1 MATGLLSIEVVFA
14 GAETFQVNESQSFR
28 AVQLEQSR
36 DTEQDLAPKDNTT
49 MEPKM
54 KSPSIEDILHEE
66 AEQLERSRGLRLD
79 PDQGRARVEENLV
92 GLAFSGGGIRSA
104 TFNLGVL
111 EAFAKAR
118 MLRTFDYISTVSG
131 GGYIGSW
138 LMAWMSHQQV
148 GIKKIE
154 EYLSDNQSAPRLERS
169 EVRFLRNYSDYL
181 TPRKGLLGGDFWSFL
196 SSYLRNTLLNQITL
210 VLLLLSLLLL
220 PRGILVGLHLLEL
233 LEESLRT
240 YSGPFEDFKYAQYF
254 ALLLGALFG
263 FVAVVFMALNLR
275 ALCPQA
281 NKTYSWFTEQKWIQC
296 LIVIPL
302 FVSGAMIT
310 YGLGQFLADYQIL
323 SHLYTRLPLLGAIL
337 YSAPWGAA
345 LLLRSLIS
353 RKKRKATANG
363 PSGVLMFLTAAVT
376 GAIVGYLF
384 LPMSLLLMKA
394 IPWHGEPIA
403 LYPNRTVL
411 AFGTPAFV
419 LIMLAAGVLH
429 IGLMGREMRDGSREW
444 LARLGGWMGIYSF
457 CWLFLFL
464 ISIYFPF
471 GLWRIL
477 KHTHGQPFAWTA
489 ALTWVAS
496 TLYGVLFGKSSKTSG
511 PVADAPLRKKLL
523 GYLARLVPYVFLLG
537 FLMLLSLL
545 AARIAAA
552 LVGYRDSVIGP
563 LRDESFYPWRLVFV
577 GLASVFCAV
586 VLSWRVDVNEFSIH
600 YLYRNRLVRCYL
612 GASVKDRRPQPFTG
626 FSDDD
631 DVPLASLQIPL
642 QPVEGVDDRPL
653 PILNTSLNV
662 VRGKELAL
670 QTRKARSFAMTPL
683 YAGFTRAVPG
693 ASNVESVFAPTAKA
707 GADRPDSRNGAR
719 LGTAMAI
726 SGAAASPNMGFYS
739 EPALAFLMTLFDV
752 RLGWWLA
759 NPKGTMKNWRLASPN
774 FGFYCLLSELLGAT
788 DDESQYVYLSD
799 GGHFENLGIYELVRR
814 RCKLIVA
821 SDASCDSAYGFSDL
835 HNAME
840 RCRADFGIEIEM
852 KLDEIGKMRPTGEP
866 PRATA
871 HFAVGTI
878 HYCPGVPARDG
889 TLIYL
894 KPALVATDAADVLG
908 YASRNAAFPNDT
920 TANQWFDES
929 HFENYRAM
937 GEATGRAS
945 LPIIQAAVERLLYP
959 RRGNFA

>member
-1 MATGLLSIEVVFA
+1 MKKQTA
-14 GAETFQVNESQSFR
+14 
-28 AVQLEQSR
+28 
-36 DTEQDLAPKDNTT
+36 
-49 MEPKM
+49 MEPTRN
-54 KSPSIEDILHEE
+54 SPSIEGILCEE
-66 AEQLERSRGLRLD
+66 AAQVERARALRLD
-79 PDQGRARVEENLV
+79 PDADRPSAEASLV

-111 EAFAKAR
+111 QALAKAHL
-118 MLRTFDYISTVSG
+118 LRTVDYVSTVSG
-131 GGYIGSW
+131 GGYIASW
-138 LMAWMSHQQV
+138 LMAWMYHQQI

-154 EYLSDNQSAPRLERS
+154 EYLSDDQSAPRLERP
-169 EVRFLRNYSDYL
+169 EVRFLRNYSNYL
-181 TPRKGLLGGDFWSFL
+181 TPRKGLLGADFWSFL
-196 SSYLRNTLLNQITL
+196 SSYVRNTLLNQVIL
-210 VLLLLSLLLL
+210 VLLLLSLLFL
-220 PRGILVGLHLLEL
+220 PRCILIVIHFLEF
-233 LEESLRT
+233 LESELKN
-240 YSGPFEDFKYAQYF
+240 YSGPLEDFKYAQYF

-275 ALCPQA
+275 ALCPNG
-281 NKTYSWFTEQKWIQC
+281 NKTYSWFTQQKWIQC
-296 LIVIPL
+296 LIVAPL
-302 FVSGAMIT
+302 FVAAGMIT

-323 SHLYTRLPLLGAIL
+323 SYPYTRLPLLGAIV

-345 LLLRSLIS
+345 LLLRSIIF
-353 RKKRKATANG
+353 KKKKGTSANG
-363 PSGVLMFLTAAVT
+363 PSSWVIFSTAAVT
-376 GAIVGYLF
+376 GAVVGYLF
-384 LPMSLLLMKA
+384 LPLSLLLMKA
-394 IPWHGEPIA
+394 IPWHGEPTA
-403 LYPNRTVL
+403 LYLNRRVL
-411 AFGTPAFV
+411 AFGTPAFA
-419 LIMLAAGVLH
+419 LIMLTAGILH
-429 IGLMGREMRDGSREW
+429 IGLMGREMRDSNREW
-444 LARLGGWMGIYSF
+444 WARLGGWLGIYSF

-477 KHTHGQPFAWTA
+477 QHNHGRPFAWTA

-496 TLYGVLFGKSSKTSG
+496 TVYGVLFGKSAKTSG
-511 PVADAPLRKKLL
+511 LLADAPLRKKLL
-523 GYLARLVPYVFLLG
+523 GYLAKLVPYVFVLG
-537 FLMLLSLL
+537 FLLVLSLL
-545 AARIAAA
+545 AARMANA
-552 LVGYRDSVIGP
+552 LVNYHGSVVGP
-563 LRDESFYPWRLVFV
+563 LHEESFYPWPILLVA
-577 GLASVFCAV
+577 LASLVCAV

-612 GASVKDRRPQPFTG
+612 GASVKNRTPQPFTG
-626 FSDDD
+626 FSDEDD
-631 DVPLASLQIPL
+631 IPLAGLQIPPE
-642 QPVEGVDDRPL
+642 PVAGVDDRPL

-683 YAGFTRAVPG
+683 YAGFTRAVSG
-693 ASNVESVFAPTAKA
+693 ESELESLFASTAKA
-707 GADRPDSRNGAR
+707 GADRPDSRKGAR

-739 EPALAFLMTLFDV
+739 EPALGFLMTLFDV

-759 NPKGTMKNWRLASPN
+759 NPKGTTKNWRLASPN

-788 DDESQYVYLSD
+788 DDESDYVYLSD

-852 KLDEIGKMRPTGEP
+852 KLDEIGKMRPTGQP

-871 HFAVGTI
+871 HYAVGTI
-878 HYCPGVPARDG
+878 HYCPGIPERDG
-889 TLIYL
+889 VLIYL

-908 YASRNAAFPNDT
+908 YASRNSAFPNDS

-937 GEATGRAS
+937 GEATGRSS
-945 LPIIQAAVERLLYP
+945 LPTIQAAIQRLLYP
-959 RRGNFA
+959 SQQAGSG

>member
-1 MATGLLSIEVVFA
+1 
-14 GAETFQVNESQSFR
+14 
-28 AVQLEQSR
+28 
-36 DTEQDLAPKDNTT
+36 
-49 MEPKM
+49 MEHTM
-54 KSPSIEDILHEE
+54 KSPSVEDILHEE
-66 AEQLERSRGLRLD
+66 AEQIERARGLRLD
-79 PDQGRARVEENLV
+79 PDEDRRSAADSLV

-104 TFNLGVL
+104 TFNLGIL
-111 EAFAKAR
+111 QALAKAQL
-118 MLRTFDYISTVSG
+118 LRTFDYVSTVSG

-138 LMAWMSHQQV
+138 LMGWMYHQRV

-154 EYLSDNQSAPRLERS
+154 EYLSDDKDAPRLERP
-169 EVRFLRNYSDYL
+169 EVRFLRNYSNYL
-181 TPRKGLLGGDFWSFL
+181 TPRKGLLGADFWSFL
-196 SSYLRNTLLNQITL
+196 SSYLRNTLLNQVIL
-210 VLLLLSLLLL
+210 ILLLLSLLFL
-220 PRGILVGLHLLEL
+220 PRCVLITLHLFEL
-233 LEESLRT
+233 LEVSLMN
-240 YSGPFEDFKYAQYF
+240 YSGPFEYFKYAQYF
-254 ALLLGALFG
+254 ALLLGALCSFL
-263 FVAVVFMALNLR
+263 AVVFMTLNLR
-275 ALCPQA
+275 ALCPEK
-281 NKTYSWFTEQKWIQC
+281 NKTYPWFAEQKWIQC
-296 LIVIPL
+296 LIVAPL
-302 FVSGAMIT
+302 LAAAGMIT
-310 YGLGQFLADYQIL
+310 YGLGQFLKDYGIL
-323 SHLYTRLPLLGAIL
+323 SHPFTRLPLLGATV
-337 YSAPWGAA
+337 YSIPWGAA
-345 LLLRSLIS
+345 LLLRFVIS
-353 RKKRKATANG
+353 RKKRQASANG
-363 PSGVLMFLTAAVT
+363 PSAWLMFATAAVT
-376 GAIVGYLF
+376 GAVVGYLF
-384 LPMSLLLMKA
+384 LPMSLLLMNQ
-394 IPWHGEPIA
+394 IPWHGETTT
-403 LYPNRTVL
+403 LYLNRRVL
-411 AFGTPAFV
+411 AFGTPAFAI
-419 LIMLAAGVLH
+419 IMLAAGVLH

-444 LARLGGWMGIYSF
+444 LARLGGWLGIYSF

-471 GLWRIL
+471 GLWRVL
-477 KHTHGQPFAWTA
+477 DHNHGRPFAWSA

-511 PVADAPLRKKLL
+511 PLQDAPLRKKLL
-523 GYLARLVPYVFLLG
+523 GYLARVVPYVFLLG
-537 FLMLLSLL
+537 FLLLLSLL
-545 AARIAAA
+545 AARIANA
-552 LVGYRDSVIGP
+552 LVGYRGSVVGP
-563 LRDESFYPWRLVFV
+563 LLEASFYPWRLLLVAM
-577 GLASVFCAV
+577 ASVLCAL

-612 GASVKDRRPQPFTG
+612 GASVEDRRPQPFTG
-626 FSDDD
+626 FSDEDD
-631 DVPLASLQIPL
+631 IPLAGLQVPP

-662 VRGKELAL
+662 VWGKELAL

-683 YAGFTRAVPG
+683 YAGFTRPLSG
-693 ASNVESVFAPTAKA
+693 STNLESAFAPTAIA
-707 GADRPDSRNGAR
+707 GASRPDSKKGAR

-759 NPKGTMKNWRLASPN
+759 NPKGTSKNWRLASPD

-788 DDESQYVYLSD
+788 NDDSDYVYLSD

-852 KLDEIGKMRPTGEP
+852 KLDEIGKMRPAGQP

-871 HFAVGTI
+871 HYAVGAI
-878 HYCPGVPARDG
+878 HYCPGVPAQDG

-908 YASRNAAFPNDT
+908 YASRNSAFPNDS

-937 GEATGRAS
+937 GEATGRSS
-945 LPIIQAAVERLLYP
+945 LPTIEAAVKRLLYP
-959 RRGNFA
+959 RH

>member
-1 MATGLLSIEVVFA
+1 MK
-14 GAETFQVNESQSFR
+14 
-28 AVQLEQSR
+28 
-36 DTEQDLAPKDNTT
+36 PT
-49 MEPKM
+49 MS
-54 KSPSIEDILHEE
+54 SPSIEDVLREE
-66 AEQLERSRGLRLD
+66 AAQLERARGLRLD
-79 PDQGRARVEENLV
+79 PDQGRPGAEDSLV

-111 EAFAKAR
+111 QALAKAHL
-118 MLRTFDYISTVSG
+118 LRTFDYLSTVSG

-138 LMAWMSHQQV
+138 LMAWMHHQQV

-154 EYLSDNQSAPRLERS
+154 EYLSDDQKAPRLERA
-169 EVRFLRNYSDYL
+169 EVRFLRNYSNYL
-181 TPRKGLLGGDFWSFL
+181 TPRKGLLGGDFWGFL
-196 SSYLRNTLLNQITL
+196 GSYLRNTILNQVIL
-210 VLLLLSLLLL
+210 VLLLLSLLFL
-220 PRGILVGLHLLEL
+220 PRGILIAFHLLEL
-233 LEESLRT
+233 LEASLKD
-240 YSGPFEDFKYAQYF
+240 YSGPLQDFKYAQYF

-275 ALCPQA
+275 ALCPQR
-281 NKTYSWFTEQKWIQC
+281 NKTFSWFTEQKWIQC
-296 LIVIPL
+296 LIVVPL
-302 FVSGAMIT
+302 FLGAGMIT
-310 YGLGQFLADYQIL
+310 YGLGQFLTDYQIL
-323 SHLYTRLPLLGAIL
+323 SHPYTRLPLLGATV

-345 LLLRSLIS
+345 LLLRFLVS
-353 RKKRKATANG
+353 RKKKDISANG
-363 PSGVLMFLTAAVT
+363 PSSVLMFATAAVT
-376 GAIVGYLF
+376 GAVVGYLF
-384 LPMSLLLMKA
+384 LPMSLLLMKT
-394 IPWHGEPIA
+394 IPWHGEPTT
-403 LYPNRTVL
+403 LYLNRRVL
-411 AFGTPAFV
+411 VFGTPAFV
-419 LIMLAAGVLH
+419 LIMLTAGVLH
-429 IGLMGREMRDGSREW
+429 IGLMGREMRDGNREW
-444 LARLGGWMGIYSF
+444 WARLGGWLGIYSF

-471 GLWRIL
+471 GLWRVL
-477 KHTHGQPFAWTA
+477 DHSHGQPFAWTA

-511 PVADAPLRKKLL
+511 PLPDAPLRKKLL

-537 FLMLLSLL
+537 FLLLLSLL
-545 AARIAAA
+545 AARIANA
-552 LVGYRDSVIGP
+552 LVGYRGSVVGP
-563 LRDESFYPWRLVFV
+563 LPEESFYPWRLLLV
-577 GLASVFCAV
+577 GLASLLCAV
-586 VLSWRVDVNEFSIH
+586 ILSWRVDVNEFSIH

-612 GASVKDRRPQPFTG
+612 GASVRNRIPQPFTG
-626 FSDDD
+626 FSDEDD
-631 DVPLASLQIPL
+631 IPLASLQIPP
-642 QPVEGVDDRPL
+642 QPVAGVDDRPL

-670 QTRKARSFAMTPL
+670 QTRKARSFAITPL
-683 YAGFTRAVPG
+683 YAGFTRPLSG
-693 ASNVESVFAPTAKA
+693 ATNWESAFASTANA
-707 GADRPDSRNGAR
+707 GAGRPDSRSGAR

-759 NPKGTMKNWRLASPN
+759 NPKGSMKNWRLASPN

-788 DDESQYVYLSD
+788 DDESDYVYLSD

-840 RCRADFGIEIEM
+840 RCRADFGVEIEM
-852 KLDEIGKMRPTGEP
+852 KLDEIGKMRPTGQP

-871 HFAVGTI
+871 HYAVGTI
-878 HYCPGVPARDG
+878 HYCPGVPERDG
-889 TLIYL
+889 VLIYL

-908 YASRNAAFPNDT
+908 YASRNSSFPNDS

-937 GEATGRAS
+937 GEATGRSS
-945 LPIIQAAVERLLYP
+945 LPTIQAAVQRLLYP
-959 RRGNFA
+959 SRE